1 MEQNNQLFIAYPLR
15 LSLTR
20 GHNCSYLDGQIEQRI
35 ATDISDHPHAH
46 DRLAETGFRRIE
58 NWVYQPACP
67 NCSAC
72 KPIRVVTDQ
81 FIPSKTQKRIQK
93 KNADIICQDVGITTT
108 LEQYALFQRYLGM
121 RHIDGQMA
129 SMSYDEYFTMITNSP
144 IDTRLLEFR
153 HRDSNDL
160 VGCMLI
166 DRQRDG
172 LSAVYSFFDPEE
184 EKRSFGSFMILY
196 LIELTKMQRMSYLY
210 LGYYINFSQKMS
222 YKINFK
228 PYEIFEKGTWQ

>member
-1 MEQNNQLFIAYPLR
+1 MEQTNKIFSTLPLR
-15 LSLTR
+15 LNLTR
-20 GHNCSYLDGQIEQRI
+20 GQNCSYLPEQIEQRI
-35 ATDISDHPHAH
+35 ATDITNHSQVH

-93 KNADIICQDVGITTT
+93 KNVDIICQDVGITTT

-129 SMSYDEYFTMITNSP
+129 SMSYDEYFSMITNSP

>member
-1 MEQNNQLFIAYPLR
+1 
-15 LSLTR
+15 
-20 GHNCSYLDGQIEQRI
+20 
-35 ATDISDHPHAH
+35 
-46 DRLAETGFRRIE
+46 
-58 NWVYQPACP
+58 
-67 NCSAC
+67 
-72 KPIRVVTDQ
+72 
-81 FIPSKTQKRIQK
+81 
-93 KNADIICQDVGITTT
+93 
-108 LEQYALFQRYLGM
+108 M

>member
-1 MEQNNQLFIAYPLR
+1 MNIF
-15 LSLTR
+15 S
-20 GHNCSYLDGQIEQRI
+20 
-35 ATDISDHPHAH
+35 
-46 DRLAETGFRRIE
+46 
-58 NWVYQPACP
+58 
-67 NCSAC
+67 
-72 KPIRVVTDQ
+72 
-81 FIPSKTQKRIQK
+81 
-93 KNADIICQDVGITTT
+93 
-108 LEQYALFQRYLGM
+108 
-121 RHIDGQMA
+121 
-129 SMSYDEYFTMITNSP
+129 TMITNSP

-228 PYEIFEKGTWQ
+228 PYEIFEKGTGNSRATLSILFYIR